1 MIEGI
6 PAQAEA
12 EGGARGKTGLTWRR
26 GVQRKGTR
34 KSSVLLGW
42 AIIRSRCSRSFP
54 CAILEHV
61 ALLSRNPLP
70 QSESFQ
76 KIYIEPWRNC
86 QRFNFLSFHHDTKVW
101 VKNKFTFHE
110 INASCRYSIHFKKNL
125 LVHKRRGQERVPSDR
140 CCVEERVNMY
150 PPKSVSQKS
159 DSTIS
164 HRTFGS
170 VKLNFVVNNLFGIS
184 GIFSSAPGKTKGY
197 CFFEG

>member
-70 QSESFQ
+70 QSESFL
-76 KIYIEPWRNC
+76 KIYIEPWRNS

-125 LVHKRRGQERVPSDR
+125 LVHKRRGQELNTQRPLLRWRTSKYVSPQECKPKKWLDNFASDIWFGEIEF
-140 CCVEERVNMY
+140 CC
-150 PPKSVSQKS
+150 K
-159 DSTIS
+159 
-164 HRTFGS
+164 
-170 VKLNFVVNNLFGIS
+170 
-184 GIFSSAPGKTKGY
+184 
-197 CFFEG
+197 